1 MERIRQSS
9 VYERESARER
19 LLHQE
24 AEERSS
30 ESDAKLATFQY
41 LSANTPAEKK
51 RNDSF
56 MCVTWLLCVTSHL
69 CDTWLLC
76 VTWLLCTCYM
86 TPRNDNYSLSRFFFS
101 IMSLFLYHVSFS
113 LSIWRR
119 HVVIHT
125 KSWLRHG
132 LSHTPCERDMRY
144 AYVWHDYSCVWHDYS
159 FVWHDYSYVRHDY
172 SIRVTWPLYTCD
184 MTSLYLW
191 HDPLKCVTLPL
202 NMCAELAPFRSEKT
216 RNIARAHT
224 HRHTDIDVD
233 IDTDTD
239 TDTTDTDTDTYIFKC
254 YRLSKKG
261 QTICT
266 HMYLIMYTGVFMHIC
281 THINIYIHMYTYT
294 CKLQTYKCYRLFKK
308 VQTISIIYI
317 HIPASP
323 NQSCMFPYR

>member
-113 LSIWRR
+113 LSIWRS
-119 HVVIHT
+119 HVVIHS

-144 AYVWHDYSCVWHDYS
+144 AYVWHDYSCVWHDYL
-159 FVWHDYSYVRHDY
+159 YVRHDY

-191 HDPLKCVTLPL
+191 HDPLKCVTWLL
-202 NMCAELAPFRSEKT
+202 NMCDMTDLYSWTCTVSIGKNEKHC
-216 RNIARAHT
+216 ARTHTQTYRHRRRHRHRHRHRYNRHRHRHIYIQMLQAVEEGSDHMYPYVSYYVHRCIHVYMHTYKYIHT
-224 HRHTDIDVD
+224 HV
-233 IDTDTD
+233 
-239 TDTTDTDTDTYIFKC
+239 
-254 YRLSKKG
+254 
-261 QTICT
+261 
-266 HMYLIMYTGVFMHIC
+266 HI
-281 THINIYIHMYTYT
+281 YM
-294 CKLQTYKCYRLFKK
+294 
-308 VQTISIIYI
+308 
-317 HIPASP
+317 
-323 NQSCMFPYR
+323 